1 MVAMARGQAHALEAF
16 VAATVLLASVTFALQ
31 VTAVTP
37 LTASTS
43 SQHIENQQASVAQGL
58 LDAAAENGTL
68 ERTVLLYNG
77 SGETF
82 YAVGEEDQ
90 FVSGGPPTAFGAMLN
105 KTFLDRGIAFN
116 VYINFF
122 EGDKSRRA
130 KTLVYMGSPSDHAVS
145 ASTLVT
151 LSDSDEL
158 HEPIDGT
165 AVPTGDNL
173 SVVESNA
180 DTSFYVSDRSP
191 GPMWAPVE
199 VEVVVWRM

>member
-1 MVAMARGQAHALEAF
+1 MSRGQAYALEAF

-43 SQHIENQQASVAQGL
+43 SQHIENQQAAVVQGL

-77 SGETF
+77 SSETF
-82 YAVGEEDQ
+82 YGVGEEDRY
-90 FVSGGPPTAFGAMLN
+90 VTGGPPTAFGTMLN
-105 KTFLDRGIAFN
+105 ETFLDRGIAFN
-116 VYINFF
+116 VHIHYF
-122 EGDKSRRA
+122 EGSKSRRS

-145 ASTLVT
+145 GTSLVT

-158 HEPIDGT
+158 HEPIDG
-165 AVPTGDNL
+165 AAIPTGKNL
-173 SVVESNA
+173 SAVESDPN
-180 DTSFYVSDRSP
+180 TSFYVGDRNS
-191 GPMWAPVE
+191 GPLWAPVE